1 MSLLI
6 YYKNRIKTMA
16 LGSKHKVEPNFSMSS
31 MTDIVFLLLIFFML
45 TTNFITPSGLQ
56 VNLPASESTV
66 VEMQKVS
73 ITITE
78 NLEYYVN
85 NKRVSKANVRSE
97 LRGALQEGKG
107 VVAIHIDKS
116 VPTEHLVYVA
126 GIANALEA
134 KVSVVAR
141 PEQ

>member
-1 MSLLI
+1 
-6 YYKNRIKTMA
+6 MA

-73 ITITE
+73 VTITE
-78 NLEYYVN
+78 DLSYYVN
-85 NKRVSKANVRSE
+85 NKRVSKANVRTE
-97 LRGALQEGKG
+97 LRSALKEGKG

-141 PEQ
+141 PE

>member
-1 MSLLI
+1 
-6 YYKNRIKTMA
+6 MA

-73 ITITE
+73 VTITE
-78 NLEYYVN
+78 DLNYYVN
-85 NKRVSKANVRSE
+85 NKRVSRANVKTE
-97 LRGALQEGKG
+97 LRSALNEGKG

-141 PEQ
+141 PE